1 MAYSRGHDFLFCNL
15 CGTMLSFSS
24 TKYVQCPLCKSQR
37 SAKEIIGREISYT
50 VTAEEIRK
58 QLGIS
63 LIDEEKMQLSK
74 ERRRCEKCGND
85 EAWFESRQMRSAD
98 EGQTTFYTCTKCHH
112 QTREN

>member
-1 MAYSRGHDFLFCNL
+1 MSSSQLSPVDCWGFDYWNL
-15 CGTMLSFSS
+15 YFRWQLTD
-24 TKYVQCPLCKSQR
+24 V
-37 SAKEIIGREISYT
+37 EINGREISYT

-63 LIDEEKMQLSK
+63 LIGEEKMQLAK

>member
-1 MAYSRGHDFLFCNL
+1 MTSCFAICVEP
-15 CGTMLSFSS
+15 C
-24 TKYVQCPLCKSQR
+24 CR
-37 SAKEIIGREISYT
+37 SAQRNMFSVLCANLSEVQK
-50 VTAEEIRK
+50 EIRK